1 MYKVKQITY
10 AYNVYNVY
18 KVKQENI
25 YDLILA
31 DSLSHSEN
39 PEIANEDQSV
49 NT

>member
-1 MYKVKQITY
+1 MYKIKQITY
-10 AYNVYNVY
+10 AYNVY